1 MMKKSFS
8 ATLKR
13 DFMRNKTLYPLA
25 IPMIA
30 FYVIFCYGPIYGQI
44 IAFKDFS
51 PALGILG
58 SKWVGLK
65 HFIAFFKIRTCW
77 ELIRNTLMINVYA
90 LVFTLPA
97 PIIFA
102 LLLNEVQKNSYKRV
116 IQTVSYLPHFI
127 SLVVVCGM
135 ILEFTRRDGVVNDVI
150 AFFSVKRI
158 SFMSRPEWFRPIY
171 TITDIWQG
179 LGWGSI
185 IYIATITGID
195 PGLYEAAIMDGAG
208 RFRKIWHITLPGI
221 RDIIVIVYILKI
233 GQMMSVGFEKI
244 ILLYNGMTYETADVI
259 SSYIYRVGLMEMNFS
274 YSSAVGLFNSVINF
288 ILLVTANRISRKL
301 TEGGLW

>member
-8 ATLKR
+8 AALKR
-13 DFMRNKTLYPLA
+13 DLTRNKTLYPLA

-150 AFFSVKRI
+150 AFFSVNRI

-185 IYIATITGID
+185 IYIAAISGID

-208 RFRKIWHITLPGI
+208 RFRKMWHITLPGI
-221 RDIIVIVYILKI
+221 REIIVIVYILKI